1 MHADLSSSKN
11 KESLRNIINKL
22 KMILLRNQTTLSL
35 KIDLRATVDS
45 IKNENT
51 LKDDIF
57 TSKMI

>member
-1 MHADLSSSKN
+1 
-11 KESLRNIINKL
+11 
-22 KMILLRNQTTLSL
+22 MILLRNQTTLSL